1 MALAPID
8 KPLIAHIIYRLDVG
22 GLENGLVNIINRLP
36 KDSYRHAI
44 ICLTDYTDFSQRIE
58 PPVELIALHK
68 KPGKD
73 IGLYWRIFKTIRRL
87 NPDILHTRNLAT
99 LESQLL
105 AWLARVP
112 YRIHG
117 LHGWDV
123 YDIKGENKRYQRL
136 HRFIDFFVHRY
147 IPLSNDL
154 EEYLQHKIGVDSG
167 KISKICNGVDTDR
180 FYPRAPHPNLLP
192 RGEKGQNSLS
202 QTAQNQ
208 NPLSQTAQ
216 NQNPLSQTAQNQN
229 PLSLWERA
237 RVRVTIIGTVGR
249 LEIVKD
255 QLNLVRAFIL
265 LLEANPQFKDKAKLM
280 LVGDGAL
287 RPQLEQL
294 LAQANLSSTA
304 WFVGS
309 SDEVPD
315 LMRVMDIFVLP
326 SKAEGIS
333 NTILEAMATGLPVVA
348 TDVGGNSQLILD
360 GETGRLVPKE
370 NPQALANALYE
381 YLSQPSTIERQGQAA
396 RQRVLDCFSLDKMVS
411 EYQKVYQNR

>member
-36 KDSYRHAI
+36 KDSFRHAI

-192 RGEKGQNSLS
+192 RGEKG
-202 QTAQNQ
+202 
-208 NPLSQTAQ
+208 
-216 NQNPLSQTAQNQN
+216 
-229 PLSLWERA
+229 
-237 RVRVTIIGTVGR
+237 
-249 LEIVKD
+249 
-255 QLNLVRAFIL
+255 
-265 LLEANPQFKDKAKLM
+265 
-280 LVGDGAL
+280 
-287 RPQLEQL
+287 
-294 LAQANLSSTA
+294 
-304 WFVGS
+304 
-309 SDEVPD
+309 
-315 LMRVMDIFVLP
+315 
-326 SKAEGIS
+326 
-333 NTILEAMATGLPVVA
+333 
-348 TDVGGNSQLILD
+348 
-360 GETGRLVPKE
+360 
-370 NPQALANALYE
+370 
-381 YLSQPSTIERQGQAA
+381 
-396 RQRVLDCFSLDKMVS
+396 
-411 EYQKVYQNR
+411 

>member
-1 MALAPID
+1 
-8 KPLIAHIIYRLDVG
+8 
-22 GLENGLVNIINRLP
+22 
-36 KDSYRHAI
+36 
-44 ICLTDYTDFSQRIE
+44 
-58 PPVELIALHK
+58 
-68 KPGKD
+68 
-73 IGLYWRIFKTIRRL
+73 
-87 NPDILHTRNLAT
+87 
-99 LESQLL
+99 
-105 AWLARVP
+105 
-112 YRIHG
+112 
-117 LHGWDV
+117 
-123 YDIKGENKRYQRL
+123 
-136 HRFIDFFVHRY
+136 
-147 IPLSNDL
+147 
-154 EEYLQHKIGVDSG
+154 
-167 KISKICNGVDTDR
+167 
-180 FYPRAPHPNLLP
+180 
-192 RGEKGQNSLS
+192 
-202 QTAQNQ
+202 
-208 NPLSQTAQ
+208 
-216 NQNPLSQTAQNQN
+216 
-229 PLSLWERA
+229 
-237 RVRVTIIGTVGR
+237 
-249 LEIVKD
+249 
-255 QLNLVRAFIL
+255 
-265 LLEANPQFKDKAKLM
+265 M

-294 LAQANLSSTA
+294 LAEANLSSTA

>member
-87 NPDILHTRNLAT
+87 KPDILHTRNLAT

-136 HRFIDFFVHRY
+136 HRFIDSFVHRY

-154 EEYLQHKIGVDSG
+154 EAYLQHKINVDSG
-167 KISKICNGVDTDR
+167 KISKICNGVDTER
-180 FYPRAPHPNLLP
+180 FFPRAPHPNLLLCP
-192 RGEKGQNSLS
+192 RVLPGGEKGH
-202 QTAQNQ
+202 
-208 NPLSQTAQ
+208 NPF
-216 NQNPLSQTAQNQN
+216 
-229 PLSLWERA
+229 SLWRD
-237 RVRVTIIGTVGR
+237 RVGVTIIGTVGR

-294 LAQANLSSTA
+294 LAQANLSSAA
-304 WFVGS
+304 WFVGP
-309 SDEVPD
+309 SDDVPD
-315 LMRVMDIFVLP
+315 LMRLMDIFVLP

-370 NPQALANALYE
+370 NPQALADALYE
-381 YLSQPSTIERQGQAA
+381 YLSQPSMVDRQGKAA
-396 RQRVLDCFSLDKMVS
+396 RQRALDCFSLDKMVS